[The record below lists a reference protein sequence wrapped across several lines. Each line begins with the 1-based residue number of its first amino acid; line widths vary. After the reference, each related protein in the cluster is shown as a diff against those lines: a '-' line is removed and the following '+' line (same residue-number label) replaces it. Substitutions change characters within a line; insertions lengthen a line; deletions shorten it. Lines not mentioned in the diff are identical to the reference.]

1 MKLTDLLNED
11 VYVKNKKTGNVYQ
24 VKNANPAKHTTPSK
38 GEVEKAKT
46 SDDNGSPKGGE
57 LKSEPKSDSPEVKA
71 EKRKNL
77 VDGNF
82 DGDTTGQDHADM
94 LAKEVNMMDG
104 QEAQKAIQ
112 HLLDKN
118 NFDDSG
124 RELKNIKYG
133 LERVAGIV
141 ASAERQLEKAYDSD
155 DEDKQMELTDRIND
169 GLAELGEMLEDLVEN
184 DDFSMANEEEYGEK
198 NESIREGKSMKLKDL
213 LNEQNQSKSYQR
225 LNIGEEEQEEKKM
238 TSEEK
243 KAFLEAVSAYKK
255 FGETIYRNGDL
266 METYSAIKGIVENAN
281 KVTLEETGDWFDRVT
296 VNRHMK
302 SMNESFKVFQ
312 KTLTE
317 VHTLQQR
324 LESTYDEI
332 GEVLSKYYEIKEG
345 NEFGAERAKAIAQGK
360 DEFEV
365 DGKKYPV
372 KGVDKKDKEN
382 AKKFTNESKSMK
394 LKDLLK

>member
-1 MKLTDLLNED
+1 
-11 VYVKNKKTGNVYQ
+11 
-24 VKNANPAKHTTPSK
+24 
-38 GEVEKAKT
+38 
-46 SDDNGSPKGGE
+46 
-57 LKSEPKSDSPEVKA
+57 
-71 EKRKNL
+71 
-77 VDGNF
+77 
-82 DGDTTGQDHADM
+82 
-94 LAKEVNMMDG
+94 
-104 QEAQKAIQ
+104 
-112 HLLDKN
+112 
-118 NFDDSG
+118 
-124 RELKNIKYG
+124 
-133 LERVAGIV
+133 
-141 ASAERQLEKAYDSD
+141 
-155 DEDKQMELTDRIND
+155 
-169 GLAELGEMLEDLVEN
+169 
-184 DDFSMANEEEYGEK
+184 
-198 NESIREGKSMKLKDL
+198 MKLKNL

-225 LNIGEEEQEEKKM
+225 LNIGEEEKEQKM

-345 NEFGAERAKAIAQGK
+345 NEFGAERAKAIAKGE

>member
-38 GEVEKAKT
+38 GELEKAKA
-46 SDDNGSPKGGE
+46 DDGGSKEKPKDD
-57 LKSEPKSDSPEVKA
+57 SPTKSDTPQERIGALVSNVPSEFNGEDHARAIAKDIYSMDHSQMESAVQNLFDKNDMGGRGDEMQKLKYSIETKVRDLKWA
-71 EKRKNL
+71 EK
-77 VDGNF
+77 
-82 DGDTTGQDHADM
+82 
-94 LAKEVNMMDG
+94 
-104 QEAQKAIQ
+104 KA
-112 HLLDKN
+112 
-118 NFDDSG
+118 F
-124 RELKNIKYG
+124 
-133 LERVAGIV
+133 
-141 ASAERQLEKAYDSD
+141 SD
-155 DEDKQMELTDRIND
+155 DEDKSMEGYDEMSELQEELQGLLTQ
-169 GLAELGEMLEDLVEN
+169 LADDEDFVYLN
-184 DDFSMANEEEYGEK
+184 NEEYGEREE
-198 NESIREGKSMKLKDL
+198 NESIRESKSMKLKDL

-225 LNIGEEEQEEKKM
+225 LNIGEEEEEKRM

-266 METYSAIKGIVENAN
+266 METYTAIKGIVENAN

-394 LKDLLK
+394 LKDLIK

>member
-1 MKLTDLLNED
+1 MKLIDLLNED

-38 GEVEKAKT
+38 GELEKAKT

-71 EKRKNL
+71 EKLKNL
-77 VDGNF
+77 VDGKINAE
-82 DGDTTGQDHADM
+82 DGQDHADM

-104 QEAQKAIQ
+104 QQAQKAIQ

-118 NFDDSG
+118 NFSDYG
-124 RELKNIKYG
+124 RGLKNIKYG
-133 LERVAGIV
+133 LERVSGIV

-155 DEDKQMELTDRIND
+155 DEDLQMELTDRIND
-169 GLAELGEMLEDLVEN
+169 GLAELGDMLNDFVEN
-184 DDFSMANEEEYGEK
+184 DDFSMSVSDNAEEYEEK
-198 NESIREGKSMKLKDL
+198 NESIREGKSMKLKNL
-213 LNEQNQSKSYQR
+213 LNESIKSYKR
-225 LNIGEEEQEEKKM
+225 LNIGEEEEEKRM

-266 METYSAIKGIVENAN
+266 METYTAIKGIVENAN

-345 NEFGAERAKAIAQGK
+345 NEFGAERAKAIAKGEN
-360 DEFEV
+360 EFEV

-394 LKDLLK
+394 LKDLIK

>member
-1 MKLTDLLNED
+1 MKLIDLLNED
-11 VYVKNKKTGNVYQ
+11 VYVKNKRTGNVYQ
-24 VKNANPAKHTTPSK
+24 VKNANPAKHEPPSK

-77 VDGNF
+77 IDGKI
-82 DGDTTGQDHADM
+82 DAEDGQDHADM

-104 QEAQKAIQ
+104 QQAQKAVQ

-118 NFDDSG
+118 NFSDYGSVLKG
-124 RELKNIKYG
+124 MGNRLKRSASNLAFLEKELD
-133 LERVAGIV
+133 
-141 ASAERQLEKAYDSD
+141 KAYDSD
-155 DEDKQMELTDRIND
+155 DEDRQMELTDKLND
-169 GLAELGEMLEDLVEN
+169 GLAELGDMLNDLVEN
-184 DDFSMANEEEYGEK
+184 DDFSMSASDNAEEYEEK
-198 NESIREGKSMKLKDL
+198 NESIREGKIMKLKDL
-213 LNEQNQSKSYQR
+213 LNESTKSYKR
-225 LNIGEEEQEEKKM
+225 LNIGEEEQEKKM

-243 KAFLEAVSAYKK
+243 RAFLEAVSAYKK

-266 METYSAIKGIVENAN
+266 METYTAIKGIVENAN

-345 NEFGAERAKAIAQGK
+345 NEFGAARAKAIAQGK

-372 KGVDKKDKEN
+372 KSVDKDDKEN
-382 AKKFTNESKSMK
+382 AKEFTNESKSMK
-394 LKDLLK
+394 LKDLIK